1 MSGTIVAQLR
11 ELLGTAGVDRDPRGL
26 PRAVPG
32 SAEAVAL
39 VLAAARREGWRVR
52 LEGRGSWLVPDA
64 PADLVLS
71 TRGLVGPP
79 AVHPADLVAT
89 VPAGLPFATLQAE
102 LARHGT
108 WLALDPPGHPDRTV
122 GSVAATGTAGPL
134 RHGFGAVR
142 DHVLGCT
149 VATGDGRLVEAGGRV
164 VKNVAGYDL
173 TKLHLGGFG
182 GFGVITSLHLR
193 LRALP
198 AADLTLLARAGRDR
212 LAEEAGQI
220 LAIGAGLA
228 ALELLS
234 PTLATVPDWVLAVR
248 FLGTA
253 AGVQAEA
260 ARVEREVPLDWER
273 LTRDR
278 AVAFWNR
285 VALAPLGEP
294 VTLRAGVVMDGLED
308 ALDLFTER
316 LGEGLLAAGPGTGSL
331 RWAGHT
337 DTVTLRRL
345 RREAA
350 LREIPITLERAPWAL
365 RAAVGHFGAYREG
378 VAALVAKLRAT
389 FDPGGVLSVALEEPP
404 EGRG

>member
-1 MSGTIVAQLR
+1 
-11 ELLGTAGVDRDPRGL
+11 
-26 PRAVPG
+26 VPG

>member
-1 MSGTIVAQLR
+1 
-11 ELLGTAGVDRDPRGL
+11 
-26 PRAVPG
+26 VPG

-102 LARHGT
+102 LAQHGT

-220 LAIGAGLA
+220 LAFGAGLA

-248 FLGTA
+248 FLGTG

>member
-1 MSGTIVAQLR
+1 
-11 ELLGTAGVDRDPRGL
+11 
-26 PRAVPG
+26 
-32 SAEAVAL
+32 
-39 VLAAARREGWRVR
+39 
-52 LEGRGSWLVPDA
+52 
-64 PADLVLS
+64 
-71 TRGLVGPP
+71 
-79 AVHPADLVAT
+79 
-89 VPAGLPFATLQAE
+89 
-102 LARHGT
+102 
-108 WLALDPPGHPDRTV
+108 V

-198 AADLTLLARAGRDR
+198 AADLTLLTRAGRDR